1 MEIFAG
7 ILGIALLLLL
17 FLFLMQRREM
27 KSMAKQLRAVG
38 GQDTNELVH
47 SLFGGTVSVE
57 LMNEINCLLKET
69 RRTRMEYQRKKH
81 ALDQMLTNISH
92 DLRTPL
98 TSAMGYVGIL
108 KGSGLPQEERAR
120 ELALVERR
128 LLRLEELLDSFFEF
142 SRIVSGGIQP
152 EREELNL
159 VALLEESI
167 AHYYDDYCGQQREVV
182 LRCDRQ
188 KRRTLSSRSLL
199 LRIFDNLIANALKH
213 GTGTLFVSVGGE
225 KSICVRFE
233 NELTELDLDVKR
245 VFDEFYTTDISRS
258 RGGTGLGLAIAK
270 QFTELL
276 GGSIAAAYENGVFSV
291 TVDFPEL

>member
-17 FLFLMQRREM
+17 FLFSMQRREM

>member
-120 ELALVERR
+120 ELALVELR